1 MTRFIVFLAISVTFL
16 SLNSVIGADEGGR
29 ERGGKNGREEVRT
42 VQFAKKT
49 QVIAHRGANAFAPE
63 NTVPAFEK
71 AVALGVD
78 FVEIDVRGSKDGV
91 NFILHDSTLDR
102 TTTGTGNARSFD
114 FAAIRELSAGKG
126 YDRRF
131 ESVKVPTLEEVCVAV
146 DHANK
151 TYGLRTTFYVDCKD
165 PVVPDMLTTLKKY
178 GFLDSCIFYGSERLL
193 LSLRKLEPQVRIMP
207 ALGGPVG
214 MEEIIEEVKPYAF
227 DMSWKNLT
235 KELVDK
241 AHAKGVKIFVDAP
254 GNATVK
260 ELREVMDMG
269 VDGIQTNNLF
279 DVFEAEN
286 WE

>member
-1 MTRFIVFLAISVTFL
+1 MTRFIVLLAISVTFFCL
-16 SLNSVIGADEGGR
+16 FSLNSVIEADEGLQ
-29 ERGGKNGREEVRT
+29 KQVRT
-42 VQFAKKT
+42 VQFPKKV

-78 FVEIDVRGSKDGV
+78 FVEIDVRQSKDGV

-114 FAAIRELSAGKG
+114 FAAIQGLSAGKG
-126 YDRRF
+126 YDGRF
-131 ESVKVPTLEEVCVAV
+131 ESVKVPTLEDVCIAV

-151 TYGLRTTFYVDCKD
+151 KYERATTFYVDCKD
-165 PVVPDMLTTLKKY
+165 PVVPDMLKTLKKY
-178 GFLDSCIFYGSERLL
+178 GFLDSCLFYGSERLL

-214 MEEIIEEVKPYAF
+214 MEEMIEEVKPYAF
-227 DMSWKNLT
+227 DASWKNLT

-241 AHAKGVKIFVDAP
+241 AHANGVKIFVDAP

-260 ELREVMDMG
+260 ELRAVMDMG
-269 VDGIQTNNLF
+269 VDGIQTDNLF
-279 DVFEAEN
+279 DVFQAEN